1 MLKITH
7 SIRQLSLVVAGFVA
21 ASLLLESDGLA
32 HWADRLEPGPLRTV
46 AVPATQAVDSTLAP
60 LGVGEVRDAALK
72 NLARVGWS
80 DDEAL
85 LAEGSSEA
93 GGGKSG
99 PEKSAGLN
107 PAGNSACAAT
117 TKATAS
123 ISGASGAGTPGSSA
137 AGAGNAPTGSGIG
150 ISHAPG
156 ADAPLAND
164 VPRTLELAPLPPVA
178 QGKQRVVALAGDSMM
193 AVGLSATLMRQAAGD
208 KNLRIVKAF
217 KSGTGL
223 ARPEVYNWMDEYP
236 AMLGAEKPDV
246 VIVAIGA
253 NDGQGFVVDHKV
265 LAYGT
270 DAWRQVYQDRVASFL
285 SMVSAGG
292 ARVVW
297 VALPPMRV
305 PVYDE
310 KIAAINRIA
319 YTVVSQSPQAVWWNP
334 VSLVADDKGKFREFE
349 TEATGQ
355 AMRVRS
361 TDGIHLS
368 DEGAGKLTAL
378 LMKWLDPPPA
388 PPPAPPLAP
397 PLPQPSAAQPG
408 PAASAGSAEQQPAA
422 QTAGVH
428 KHRPRK
434 AVKAQTAKG

>member
-1 MLKITH
+1 MIKITH
-7 SIRQLSLVVAGFVA
+7 SIRQLSLVLAGFVA
-21 ASLLLESDGLA
+21 VSLLLESDGLA

-46 AVPATQAVDSTLAP
+46 AIPATQAIQKTLAP
-60 LGVGEVRDAALK
+60 LGVGAMRDGALK

-85 LAEGSSEA
+85 LAEVANEA
-93 GGGKSG
+93 KRPRGAANPACTTASAAAAGNTGMG
-99 PEKSAGLN
+99 VAGALSAG
-107 PAGNSACAAT
+107 AANVP
-117 TKATAS
+117 
-123 ISGASGAGTPGSSA
+123 SGAGSVLTHA
-137 AGAGNAPTGSGIG
+137 TGS
-150 ISHAPG
+150 
-156 ADAPLAND
+156 DALLANE
-164 VPRTLELAPLPPVA
+164 VPKTMLLPPLPPVEP
-178 QGKQRVVALAGDSMM
+178 GKLRVVALAGDSMM
-193 AVGLSATLMRQAAGD
+193 AVGLSATFMRQAAGD

-223 ARPEVYNWMDEYP
+223 ARPEVYNWADEYP
-236 AMLGAEKPDV
+236 ALLATDKPDV

-270 DAWRQVYQDRVASFL
+270 DAWRRVYQDRLASYL
-285 SMVSAGG
+285 AMVSAGG

-319 YTVVSQSPQAVWWNP
+319 YTVVSQSPQATWWNP
-334 VSLVADDKGKFREFE
+334 VSLVGDEQGKFREFE
-349 TEATGQ
+349 TEANGQ

-368 DEGAGKLTAL
+368 DEGAGKLTTL
-378 LMKWLDPPPA
+378 LIRWLDPPP
-388 PPPAPPLAP
+388 PA
-397 PLPQPSAAQPG
+397 S
-408 PAASAGSAEQQPAA
+408 QPANA
-422 QTAGVH
+422 AGTGLATVPQETSQANIGR
-428 KHRPRK
+428 KHRPHR
-434 AVKAQTAKG
+434 AAKGHPAKA

>member
-1 MLKITH
+1 MVKITH

-21 ASLLLESDGLA
+21 VSLLLESDGLA
-32 HWADRLEPGPLRTV
+32 HWADRLEPGPMRTV
-46 AVPATQAVDSTLAP
+46 AFPATQAIERTLAP
-60 LGVGEVRDAALK
+60 LGVGAVRDGVLK

-85 LAEGSSEA
+85 LAEVAKEDKGHSLPANPACATTSAAA
-93 GGGKSG
+93 GGV
-99 PEKSAGLN
+99 AG
-107 PAGNSACAAT
+107 ANSASEVGAGPVGAGVGAA
-117 TKATAS
+117 
-123 ISGASGAGTPGSSA
+123 GAVGARSAPSGAGNVFA
-137 AGAGNAPTGSGIG
+137 
-150 ISHAPG
+150 HAPG
-156 ADAPLAND
+156 SNASLANN
-164 VPRTLELAPLPPVA
+164 VPKTLALTPLPPVDL
-178 QGKQRVVALAGDSMM
+178 GKPRVVALAGDSMM

-208 KNLRIVKAF
+208 KNLHIVKAF

-270 DAWRQVYQDRVASFL
+270 DAWRQVYQDRLASFL
-285 SMVSAGG
+285 AMVSADG

-310 KIAAINRIA
+310 KITAINQIA
-319 YTVVSQSPQAVWWNP
+319 YTVVSQSPQATWWNP
-334 VSLVADDKGKFREFE
+334 VSLVGDDEGKFREFE
-349 TEATGQ
+349 TEANGQ

-368 DEGAGKLTAL
+368 DEGAGKLTAV
-378 LMKWLDPPPA
+378 LMKWLDPPP
-388 PPPAPPLAP
+388 PPA
-397 PLPQPSAAQPG
+397 SQPG
-408 PAASAGSAEQQPAA
+408 PAANTVAA
-422 QTAGVH
+422 LPQTADQPIVGRKRH
-428 KHRPRK
+428 PRK
-434 AVKAQTAKG
+434 TAKGQAVKRGGRPVGKGQPETG

>member
-1 MLKITH
+1 MKITH
-7 SIRQLSLVVAGFVA
+7 SIRQLFLVMVGFVFV
-21 ASLLLESDGLA
+21 SLLLESDGLA

-46 AVPATQAVDSTLAP
+46 AAPTTQAIEKTLAP
-60 LGVGEVRDAALK
+60 IGVGGFREKALK

-85 LAEGSSEA
+85 LAEVANEA
-93 GGGKSG
+93 RSGKPG
-99 PEKSAGLN
+99 PAGSAGHG
-107 PAGNSACAAT
+107 PSGNSACSAPSLAV
-117 TKATAS
+117 AGPAGG
-123 ISGASGAGTPGSSA
+123 SGADTAHA
-137 AGAGNAPTGSGIG
+137 AGAGNAPAGAVNAFA
-150 ISHAPG
+150 HAPG
-156 ADAPLAND
+156 ASASLAND
-164 VPRTLELAPLPPVA
+164 VPRTLALAPSLTPVEP
-178 QGKQRVVALAGDSMM
+178 GKPRVVALAGDSMM

-236 AMLGAEKPDV
+236 AMLGSEKPEV

-270 DAWRQVYQDRVASFL
+270 DAWRQVYQDRLASFL
-285 SMVSAGG
+285 AMVSAGG

-319 YTVVSQSPQAVWWNP
+319 YTVVSQSPQASWWNP
-334 VSLVADDKGKFREFE
+334 VSLVGDEQGKFREFE
-349 TEATGQ
+349 TEANGQ

-368 DEGAGKLTAL
+368 DEGAGKLTVL
-378 LMKWLDPPPA
+378 LMKWLDPPPL
-388 PPPAPPLAP
+388 PSPAT
-397 PLPQPSAAQPG
+397 
-408 PAASAGSAEQQPAA
+408 A
-422 QTAGVH
+422 QTAANTLAAESQPASPPAAGH
-428 KHRPRK
+428 KRHARK
-434 AVKAQTAKG
+434 AVKSQTAKG

>member
-21 ASLLLESDGLA
+21 VSLLLESDGLA

-46 AVPATQAVDSTLAP
+46 EAPTTQAIEKTLAP
-60 LGVGEVRDAALK
+60 LGVGALRDAALK

-85 LAEGSSEA
+85 LAEVTTEA

-99 PEKSAGLN
+99 PAKSTGLNSAGS
-107 PAGNSACAAT
+107 SACVTTSAAAAGYAGT
-117 TKATAS
+117 
-123 ISGASGAGTPGSSA
+123 SGAGSSGAGAASAGA
-137 AGAGNAPTGSGIG
+137 AGTGSASTSTGNGIA
-150 ISHAPG
+150 HAPG
-156 ADAPLAND
+156 ADVPLAND
-164 VPRTLELAPLPPVA
+164 VPKTLSLAPLPPVEP
-178 QGKQRVVALAGDSMM
+178 GKPRVVALAGDSMM

-236 AMLGAEKPDV
+236 AMVGAEKPDV

-270 DAWRQVYQDRVASFL
+270 DAWRQVYQDRVADFL
-285 SMVSAGG
+285 AMVSAGG

-310 KIAAINRIA
+310 KINAINRIA

-334 VSLVADDKGKFREFE
+334 VSLVADDQGKFREFE
-349 TEATGQ
+349 TEANGQ
-355 AMRVRS
+355 AMRMRS

-378 LMKWLDPPPA
+378 LMKWLDPPS
-388 PPPAPPLAP
+388 PPPPRGT
-397 PLPQPSAAQPG
+397 AQPA
-408 PAASAGSAEQQPAA
+408 PAASAGAAEPQAA
-422 QTAGVH
+422 AHDAVAH
-428 KHRPRK
+428 KRRPRK
-434 AVKAQTAKG
+434 TVKGQSARG